1 MLPLYLGSLALGG
14 VLIVASIVLGDSHS
28 DTDVD
33 FDADLDV
40 DADVDGGFDVH
51 HDDLDIFKDPADAMV
66 DAGTWLPFFSLRF
79 WTFALASFGGSGCL
93 LHVLGVSGFLAAGV
107 SILLGGG
114 IGTGAAWIFR
124 QLQLTETS
132 GNVGMLD
139 VGGSEAIVLLAVS
152 QDRPGKIRLRVDGQY
167 VDLPARTRCEAV
179 IDRNQKA
186 LVVHLEDGVA
196 QITPVPAGYKSMRIE
211 D

>member
-33 FDADLDV
+33 FDADI
-40 DADVDGGFDVH
+40 DADLDGDFHPDE
-51 HDDLDIFKDPADAMV
+51 LDIFKDPADAMV

-79 WTFALASFGGSGCL
+79 WTFALATFGASGCL
-93 LHVLGVSGFLAAGV
+93 LHVLGVSDFLAAGV
-107 SILLGGG
+107 SIVLGGG

-139 VGGSEAIVLLAVS
+139 VGGTEAVVLLAVS
-152 QDRPGKIRLRVDGQY
+152 QDRPGKIRIRVDGQY

-179 IDRNQKA
+179 IDRKQKA

-196 QITPVPAGYKSMRIE
+196 QITPVPAGYKSMRRE